1 MFKKLIILI
10 VLSFVLISCDSKK
23 EISQNP
29 IMTKKEYNY
38 VIEKIDKYL
47 DKGEYKEA
55 IKLLLKAAEYNKSD
69 YKKIAWIYSQISEEE
84 GEKWYKIAYEKGN
97 EDVAIILGLY
107 AEKRKDYVAQ
117 EKYLRKAV
125 DNNQKDS
132 YKYLGNFF
140 EKMDRTSEAIEIY
153 KKGAENKDAVS
164 MYNLIKKYYIQ
175 NDIQNMKLYIN
186 KIRKTKE
193 IFGFTYDINEIIN
206 YMDGNNNDKKAINLY
221 LKSLD
226 NIKINKIEEAEKNL
240 KEIEKYKKEGIKYL
254 ASFYYYT
261 KNEKEKAVKMYKKA
275 LLDGIDVNFE
285 MGTISEEEGKTE
297 EAKKYYLISSNKGN
311 PRGQTNLAQILKNEG
326 TYKEAEKWYIKAA
339 EQKSFIAIKNLLM
352 FYDNEKNKKEIKKWI
367 LKIKNEAGLKDY
379 NIEEKEYIEK
389 LISFSKEYC
398 DNFKIKDYGIFFY
411 GKSGAGKT
419 YFASAMVNY
428 MLDKGKRACFITAT
442 EFFELMSNYS
452 YSFYR
457 DKKELQDRIDF
468 IRNVDFL
475 VIDDLGNE
483 ILSKNNNSFLSS
495 LLDYR
500 IERGLNTIIT
510 SNLSEYDLAECYDS
524 RVASRIRGNFKFFV
538 FPPFDLREKIGKN
551 IKL

>member
-1 MFKKLIILI
+1 MNLDELVLKSLNKRPLLREKIKEERKNKIYSSIENIENLMSKRNNLATNIMKSTLLNFDCSEDRKEFKKL
-10 VLSFVLISCDSKK
+10 
-23 EISQNP
+23 
-29 IMTKKEYNY
+29 
-38 VIEKIDKYL
+38 EKSID
-47 DKGEYKEA
+47 E
-55 IKLLLKAAEYNKSD
+55 LLVKNGFS
-69 YKKIAWIYSQISEEE
+69 
-84 GEKWYKIAYEKGN
+84 
-97 EDVAIILGLY
+97 
-107 AEKRKDYVAQ
+107 KDY
-117 EKYLRKAV
+117 L
-125 DNNQKDS
+125 
-132 YKYLGNFF
+132 
-140 EKMDRTSEAIEIY
+140 
-153 KKGAENKDAVS
+153 
-164 MYNLIKKYYIQ
+164 
-175 NDIQNMKLYIN
+175 N
-186 KIRKTKE
+186 KIYVCEKCKDTGY
-193 IFGFTYDINEIIN
+193 F
-206 YMDGNNNDKKAINLY
+206 NNSVCSCIMSDLVE
-221 LKSLD
+221 D
-226 NIKINKIEEAEKNL
+226 R
-240 KEIEKYKKEGIKYL
+240 
-254 ASFYYYT
+254 
-261 KNEKEKAVKMYKKA
+261 V
-275 LLDGIDVNFE
+275 VN
-285 MGTISEEEGKTE
+285 S
-297 EAKKYYLISSNKGN
+297 
-311 PRGQTNLAQILKNEG
+311 R
-326 TYKEAEKWYIKAA
+326 
-339 EQKSFIAIKNLLM
+339 
-352 FYDNEKNKKEIKKWI
+352 
-367 LKIKNEAGLKDY
+367 
-379 NIEEKEYIEK
+379 EYIEK

-428 MLDKGKRACFITAT
+428 MLDRGKRACFITAT

>member
-1 MFKKLIILI
+1 MNLDELVLKSLNKRPLLREKIKEERKNKIYSSIENIENLMSKRNNLATKIMKSTLLNFDCSEDRKEFKKL
-10 VLSFVLISCDSKK
+10 
-23 EISQNP
+23 
-29 IMTKKEYNY
+29 
-38 VIEKIDKYL
+38 EKSID
-47 DKGEYKEA
+47 E
-55 IKLLLKAAEYNKSD
+55 LLVKNGFS
-69 YKKIAWIYSQISEEE
+69 
-84 GEKWYKIAYEKGN
+84 
-97 EDVAIILGLY
+97 
-107 AEKRKDYVAQ
+107 KDYLNKIYVC
-117 EKYLRKAV
+117 EKC
-125 DNNQKDS
+125 KDTGYFNDS
-132 YKYLGNFF
+132 VCSCIMSDLVEDRVLESGFSNKKREQNFANFEFSLFDGNF
-140 EKMDRTSEAIEIY
+140 EHANR
-153 KKGAENKDAVS
+153 
-164 MYNLIKKYYIQ
+164 L
-175 NDIQNMKLYIN
+175 
-186 KIRKTKE
+186 
-193 IFGFTYDINEIIN
+193 
-206 YMDGNNNDKKAINLY
+206 
-221 LKSLD
+221 
-226 NIKINKIEEAEKNL
+226 
-240 KEIEKYKKEGIKYL
+240 
-254 ASFYYYT
+254 
-261 KNEKEKAVKMYKKA
+261 
-275 LLDGIDVNFE
+275 VN
-285 MGTISEEEGKTE
+285 S
-297 EAKKYYLISSNKGN
+297 
-311 PRGQTNLAQILKNEG
+311 R
-326 TYKEAEKWYIKAA
+326 
-339 EQKSFIAIKNLLM
+339 
-352 FYDNEKNKKEIKKWI
+352 
-367 LKIKNEAGLKDY
+367 
-379 NIEEKEYIEK
+379 EYIEK

-419 YFASAMVNY
+419 YFVSAMVNY